1 MPRDCGVPRRG
12 RLPRVFGGRRTG
24 HPSFASG
31 LSRGVRRPGRG
42 RGCRFAGHVA
52 LPGLCAAGG
61 GQDIDAAMA
70 AVGEEGRQSS
80 VVSSMQAEP
89 TSACAWGLPGRC
101 IASGLLAQG
110 LDAEAGRPG
119 FPVQDEDDAV
129 IPVVWDGRRQTVY
142 FQDGPYLPKAPRD
155 QEFKVISAT
164 PMATLRLRRIATVRA
179 GWCCRDRIR
188 KRRRSGSRW
197 RTSRFRRCRRPIC
210 SSHCWMRIGAEAGAC
225 AARRGPEWRPAHQC
239 EEMLA
244 IPSRLPENAGL
255 ASGDGLLVPP
265 VATHQVPLLA
275 ASAGEQ
281 KFQWWL

>member
-1 MPRDCGVPRRG
+1 MSIRWPRRA
-12 RLPRVFGGRRTG
+12 TG
-24 HPSFASG
+24 PMCSQ
-31 LSRGVRRPGRG
+31 
-42 RGCRFAGHVA
+42 
-52 LPGLCAAGG
+52 G

-70 AVGEEGRQSS
+70 AVGEEGAAVIRRF
-80 VVSSMQAEP
+80 VDAGGTYIGLCMGP
-89 TSACAWGLPGRC
+89 TWPVHRIC
-101 IASGLLAQG
+101 LLAQD

-155 QEFKVISAT
+155 QGFKVISAT
-164 PMATLRLRRIATVRA
+164 PMATLRLRRIATEA

-210 SSHCWMRIGAEAGAC
+210 SSHRWMRIGAEAGAC

-239 EEMLA
+239 EEICSFA
-244 IPSRLPENAGL
+244 TPENAGL

-265 VATHQVPLLA
+265 GRN
-275 ASAGEQ
+275 ASGSTAGGIGREQ